1 MQDEKNNSDVT
12 NEALDGDE
20 CNDDG
25 GKSENHIDEIFKK
38 VLIVKISKTID
49 SIFFSFFC
57 SSLFFP
63 PCSSKCSIALASP
76 LVLSTALEHNDD

>member
-20 CNDDG
+20 CNDGG

-49 SIFFSFFC
+49 AIFFSFFC

-63 PCSSKCSIALASP
+63 PVLLQVLDCISIAFGVVHSP
-76 LVLSTALEHNDD
+76 GA

>member
-12 NEALDGDE
+12 NEALDCDE
-20 CNDDG
+20 CNDGG

-57 SSLFFP
+57 SSLFSSCAP
-63 PCSSKCSIALASP
+63 PSARL
-76 LVLSTALEHNDD
+76 H